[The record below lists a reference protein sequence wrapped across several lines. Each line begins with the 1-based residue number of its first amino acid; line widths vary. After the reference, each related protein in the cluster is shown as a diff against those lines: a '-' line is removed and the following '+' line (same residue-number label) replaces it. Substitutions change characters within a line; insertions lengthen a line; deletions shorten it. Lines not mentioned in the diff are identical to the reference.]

1 MNLELKAM
9 EDKIREEARQEK
21 GCCFYIYAWF
31 VRILTPFGKL
41 GL

>member
-1 MNLELKAM
+1 MNLELKA
-9 EDKIREEARQEK
+9 KEENLKKYAKYEK
-21 GCCFYIYAWF
+21 GCCFYIYSWI